1 MKIEI
6 TIPPLIAW
14 DDIDNLPTPPSS
26 SSSSSGSTESTP
38 TYATCIDIYIYYLFV
53 LAIYS
58 SSCSES
64 YTSAVL
70 SSEPDIIPLSKQ
82 YTTPIKGDK
91 IRPKSAYPTLK
102 KCEIYNNTIEDT
114 YSSFIN
120 ETKQAN
126 RSSQNDLQK
135 HKQTQFK
142 LISTTKTTRM
152 KRKSVI

>member
-1 MKIEI
+1 M
-6 TIPPLIAW
+6 L
-14 DDIDNLPTPPSS
+14 LV
-26 SSSSSGSTESTP
+26 
-38 TYATCIDIYIYYLFV
+38 YIYISIIIY

-64 YTSAVL
+64 YTSGVL

-82 YTTPIKGDK
+82 YISPIKGDRT
-91 IRPKSAYPTLK
+91 RPKSAYPTLK
-102 KCEIYNNTIEDT
+102 KCEIYKNTIEDT

-152 KRKSVI
+152 KRKSII